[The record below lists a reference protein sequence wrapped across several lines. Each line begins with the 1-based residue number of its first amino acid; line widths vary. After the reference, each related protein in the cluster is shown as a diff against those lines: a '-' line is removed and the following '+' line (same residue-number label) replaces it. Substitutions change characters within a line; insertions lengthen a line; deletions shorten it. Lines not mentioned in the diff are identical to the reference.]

1 MKLLNH
7 LYSIDTI
14 AQSDEG
20 IICTIRLIAG
30 SPIYKAHFPMQPIT
44 PGACIVQMAVEMY
57 EEFQVLGLTSSIP
70 VRLPVLSKPPRRG
83 NIGLTSLVALR
94 AFKFQ
99 VSPLKNI
106 DIVKVKSAKFL
117 HAMIPGD
124 DRVFRY
130 LIKQKASDHGV
141 IQLQVAV
148 TSDDVTYA
156 KLSLVCKEI

>member
-14 AQSDEG
+14 AQSDED

-57 EEFQVLGLTSSIP
+57 EEFQVSG
-70 VRLPVLSKPPRRG
+70 
-83 NIGLTSLVALR
+83 
-94 AFKFQ
+94 FKFQ

-117 HAMIPGD
+117 HAMIPGG
-124 DRVFRY
+124 DREFRY
-130 LIKQKASDHGV
+130 LITPKATDQGG
-141 IQLQVAV
+141 IQLQVVV

>member
-14 AQSDEG
+14 AQSDED

-30 SPIYKAHFPMQPIT
+30 SPTYKAHFPMQPIT

-57 EEFQVLGLTSSIP
+57 EEFQVSG
-70 VRLPVLSKPPRRG
+70 
-83 NIGLTSLVALR
+83 
-94 AFKFQ
+94 FKFQ

-117 HAMIPGD
+117 HAMIPGG
-124 DRVFRY
+124 DREFRY
-130 LIKQKASDHGV
+130 LITPKATDQGG
-141 IQLQVAV
+141 IQLQVVV

>member
-1 MKLLNH
+1 MKRLNH

-14 AQSDEG
+14 AQSDER

-57 EEFQVLGLTSSIP
+57 EEFQVSG
-70 VRLPVLSKPPRRG
+70 
-83 NIGLTSLVALR
+83 
-94 AFKFQ
+94 FKFQ

-130 LIKQKASDHGV
+130 LIKQKASDHGD

>member
-44 PGACIVQMAVEMY
+44 PGACVVQMAVELY
-57 EEFQVLGLTSSIP
+57 EEFQVSG
-70 VRLPVLSKPPRRG
+70 
-83 NIGLTSLVALR
+83 
-94 AFKFQ
+94 FKFQ

-117 HAMIPGD
+117 HAMIPGG

-130 LIKQKASDHGV
+130 LIKQKTADQGE
-141 IQLQVAV
+141 IQLLVVV
-148 TSDDVTYA
+148 TSDDVPYA

>member
-44 PGACIVQMAVEMY
+44 PGACVVQMAVELY
-57 EEFQVLGLTSSIP
+57 QRSKVEGLRSKAG
-70 VRLPVLSKPPRRG
+70 RMQLS
-83 NIGLTSLVALR
+83 
-94 AFKFQ
+94 
-99 VSPLKNI
+99 
-106 DIVKVKSAKFL
+106 IVKVKSAKFL
-117 HAMIPGD
+117 HAMIPGG

-130 LIKQKASDHGV
+130 LIKQKTADQGE
-141 IQLQVAV
+141 IQLLVVV
-148 TSDDVTYA
+148 TSDDVPYA

>member
-57 EEFQVLGLTSSIP
+57 EEFQVSG
-70 VRLPVLSKPPRRG
+70 
-83 NIGLTSLVALR
+83 
-94 AFKFQ
+94 FKFQ

-117 HAMIPGD
+117 HSMIPGG
-124 DRVFRY
+124 DREFRY
-130 LIKQKASDHGV
+130 LITPKATDQGG
-141 IQLQVAV
+141 IQLQVVV

>member
-57 EEFQVLGLTSSIP
+57 EEFQVSG
-70 VRLPVLSKPPRRG
+70 
-83 NIGLTSLVALR
+83 
-94 AFKFQ
+94 FKFQ

-117 HAMIPGD
+117 HAMIPGG
-124 DRVFRY
+124 DREFRY
-130 LIKQKASDHGV
+130 LITPKATDHGD

>member
-57 EEFQVLGLTSSIP
+57 EEFQVSG
-70 VRLPVLSKPPRRG
+70 
-83 NIGLTSLVALR
+83 
-94 AFKFQ
+94 FKFQ

-117 HAMIPGD
+117 HAMIPGG
-124 DRVFRY
+124 DREFRY
-130 LIKQKASDHGV
+130 LITPKATDQGG
-141 IQLQVAV
+141 IQLQVVV

>member
-57 EEFQVLGLTSSIP
+57 EEFQASG
-70 VRLPVLSKPPRRG
+70 
-83 NIGLTSLVALR
+83 
-94 AFKFQ
+94 FKFQ
-99 VSPLKNI
+99 VSPIKNI

-130 LIKQKASDHGV
+130 LIKQKASDHGD

>member
-44 PGACIVQMAVEMY
+44 PGACVVQMAVELY
-57 EEFQVLGLTSSIP
+57 QRSKVEGLRSKAG
-70 VRLPVLSKPPRRG
+70 RMQLS
-83 NIGLTSLVALR
+83 
-94 AFKFQ
+94 
-99 VSPLKNI
+99 
-106 DIVKVKSAKFL
+106 IVKVKSAKFL
-117 HAMIPGD
+117 HAMIPGG

-130 LIKQKASDHGV
+130 LIKQKTADQGE
-141 IQLQVAV
+141 IQLQVVV
-148 TSDDVTYA
+148 TSDDVPYA

>member
-14 AQSDEG
+14 AQSDER

-30 SPIYKAHFPMQPIT
+30 SPIYKVHFPMQPIT

-57 EEFQVLGLTSSIP
+57 EEFQVSG
-70 VRLPVLSKPPRRG
+70 
-83 NIGLTSLVALR
+83 
-94 AFKFQ
+94 FKFQ
-99 VSPLKNI
+99 VSPLTNI

-117 HAMIPGD
+117 HAMIPGG
-124 DRVFRY
+124 DREFRY
-130 LIKQKASDHGV
+130 LITPKATDQGGIH
-141 IQLQVAV
+141 LQVVV

>member
-57 EEFQVLGLTSSIP
+57 EEFRVSSTSEAAEPIT
-70 VRLPVLSKPPRRG
+70 G
-83 NIGLTSLVALR
+83 
-94 AFKFQ
+94 FKFQ
-99 VSPLKNI
+99 V
-106 DIVKVKSAKFL
+106 
-117 HAMIPGD
+117 
-124 DRVFRY
+124 FR
-130 LIKQKASDHGV
+130 
-141 IQLQVAV
+141 
-148 TSDDVTYA
+148 TSSFV
-156 KLSLVCKEI
+156 LR

>member
-44 PGACIVQMAVEMY
+44 PGACVVQMAVELY
-57 EEFQVLGLTSSIP
+57 QRSKVVGLRSKAGSMQ
-70 VRLPVLSKPPRRG
+70 LS
-83 NIGLTSLVALR
+83 
-94 AFKFQ
+94 
-99 VSPLKNI
+99 
-106 DIVKVKSAKFL
+106 IVKVKSAKFL
-117 HAMIPGD
+117 HAMIPGG
-124 DRVFRY
+124 DREFRY
-130 LIKQKASDHGV
+130 LIKQKTADQGE
-141 IQLQVAV
+141 IQLQVVV
-148 TSDDVTYA
+148 TSDDVPYA

>member
-14 AQSDEG
+14 AQSDER

-57 EEFQVLGLTSSIP
+57 EEFQVSG
-70 VRLPVLSKPPRRG
+70 
-83 NIGLTSLVALR
+83 
-94 AFKFQ
+94 FKFQ

-117 HAMIPGD
+117 HAMIPGG
-124 DRVFRY
+124 DREFRY
-130 LIKQKASDHGV
+130 VITPKATDQGG
-141 IQLQVAV
+141 IQLQVVV
-148 TSDDVTYA
+148 TSDDVPYA

>member
-14 AQSDEG
+14 AQSDER

-57 EEFQVLGLTSSIP
+57 EEFQVSG
-70 VRLPVLSKPPRRG
+70 
-83 NIGLTSLVALR
+83 
-94 AFKFQ
+94 FKFQ

-117 HAMIPGD
+117 HAMIPGG
-124 DRVFRY
+124 DREFRY
-130 LIKQKASDHGV
+130 LITPKATDQGG
-141 IQLQVAV
+141 IQLQVVV

>member
-57 EEFQVLGLTSSIP
+57 EEFQVSG
-70 VRLPVLSKPPRRG
+70 
-83 NIGLTSLVALR
+83 
-94 AFKFQ
+94 FKFQ

-117 HAMIPGD
+117 HAMIPGG
-124 DRVFRY
+124 DREVRY
-130 LIKQKASDHGV
+130 LITPKATDQGG
-141 IQLQVAV
+141 IQLQVVV

>member
-14 AQSDEG
+14 AQSDER

-57 EEFQVLGLTSSIP
+57 EEFQV
-70 VRLPVLSKPPRRG
+70 
-83 NIGLTSLVALR
+83 
-94 AFKFQ
+94 
-99 VSPLKNI
+99 SPLKNI

-117 HAMIPGD
+117 HAMIPGG
-124 DRVFRY
+124 DREFRY
-130 LIKQKASDHGV
+130 LITPKATDQGG
-141 IQLQVAV
+141 IQLQVVV

>member
-30 SPIYKAHFPMQPIT
+30 SPIYKAHLPMQPIT

-57 EEFQVLGLTSSIP
+57 EEFQVSG
-70 VRLPVLSKPPRRG
+70 
-83 NIGLTSLVALR
+83 
-94 AFKFQ
+94 FKFQ
-99 VSPLKNI
+99 VSPIKNI

-130 LIKQKASDHGV
+130 LIKQKASDHGD

>member
-44 PGACIVQMAVEMY
+44 PGACVVQMAVELY
-57 EEFQVLGLTSSIP
+57 EEFQVSG
-70 VRLPVLSKPPRRG
+70 
-83 NIGLTSLVALR
+83 
-94 AFKFQ
+94 FKFQ

-117 HAMIPGD
+117 HAMIPGG

-130 LIKQKASDHGV
+130 LIKQKTAGQGE
-141 IQLQVAV
+141 IQLLVVV
-148 TSDDVTYA
+148 TSDDVPYA

>member
-57 EEFQVLGLTSSIP
+57 EEFQVSSTSEAAEPIT
-70 VRLPVLSKPPRRG
+70 G
-83 NIGLTSLVALR
+83 
-94 AFKFQ
+94 FKFQ
-99 VSPLKNI
+99 EPYTFDL
-106 DIVKVKSAKFL
+106 
-117 HAMIPGD
+117 
-124 DRVFRY
+124 
-130 LIKQKASDHGV
+130 
-141 IQLQVAV
+141 
-148 TSDDVTYA
+148 
-156 KLSLVCKEI
+156 

>member
-14 AQSDEG
+14 AQSDED

-30 SPIYKAHFPMQPIT
+30 SPTYKAHFPMQPIT

-57 EEFQVLGLTSSIP
+57 EEFQVSG
-70 VRLPVLSKPPRRG
+70 
-83 NIGLTSLVALR
+83 
-94 AFKFQ
+94 FKFQ

-106 DIVKVKSAKFL
+106 DIVNVKSAKFL
-117 HAMIPGD
+117 HAMIPGG
-124 DRVFRY
+124 DREFRY
-130 LIKQKASDHGV
+130 LITPKATDQGG
-141 IQLQVAV
+141 IQLQVVV

>member
-57 EEFQVLGLTSSIP
+57 EEFQV
-70 VRLPVLSKPPRRG
+70 
-83 NIGLTSLVALR
+83 
-94 AFKFQ
+94 
-99 VSPLKNI
+99 SPLKNI

-130 LIKQKASDHGV
+130 LIKQKASDHGD

>member
-57 EEFQVLGLTSSIP
+57 EEFQVSG
-70 VRLPVLSKPPRRG
+70 
-83 NIGLTSLVALR
+83 
-94 AFKFQ
+94 FKFQ
-99 VSPLKNI
+99 VSPLKDI

-117 HAMIPGD
+117 HAMIPGG
-124 DRVFRY
+124 DREFRY
-130 LIKQKASDHGV
+130 LITPKATDQGG
-141 IQLQVAV
+141 IQLQVVV

>member
-14 AQSDEG
+14 AQSDER

-57 EEFQVLGLTSSIP
+57 EEFQVSG
-70 VRLPVLSKPPRRG
+70 
-83 NIGLTSLVALR
+83 
-94 AFKFQ
+94 FKFQ

-117 HAMIPGD
+117 HAMIPGG
-124 DRVFRY
+124 DREVRY
-130 LIKQKASDHGV
+130 LITPKATDQGG
-141 IQLQVAV
+141 IQLQVVV

>member
-57 EEFQVLGLTSSIP
+57 EEFQVSSTSEAAEPIT
-70 VRLPVLSKPPRRG
+70 G
-83 NIGLTSLVALR
+83 
-94 AFKFQ
+94 FKFQ

-130 LIKQKASDHGV
+130 LVKQKASDHGD